1 MNSPVSKYSHKN
13 DEPINVNKEY
23 KEQLT
28 VGQKCADKVAEI
40 VGSWTF
46 LIVQTAFL
54 CLWIAMNAYLM
65 LHPNEFVTAW
75 DVYPFILMNLMLS
88 LEAAYTAPIIMMSQ
102 NRQATKDRLTAESD
116 YDVDK
121 RSERELKVVM
131 DEMKY
136 LEELI
141 KGVQDDKNGK

>member
-1 MNSPVSKYSHKN
+1 MNSPVSQYSHEH
-13 DEPINVNKEY
+13 DTPINVNKEY

-116 YDVDK
+116 YDVDQ

-131 DEMKY
+131 EEMKY

-141 KGVQDDKNGK
+141 KGAQNGANGK